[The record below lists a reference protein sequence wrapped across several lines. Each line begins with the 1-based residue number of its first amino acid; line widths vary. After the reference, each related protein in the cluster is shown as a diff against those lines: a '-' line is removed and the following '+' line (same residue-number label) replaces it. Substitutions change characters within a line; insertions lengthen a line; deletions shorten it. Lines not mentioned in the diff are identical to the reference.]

1 MVKKMNAGG
10 IATDARAIAGK
21 AQFAFIKAAP
31 KRIAVVGLLVGMS
44 LSLVGCIA
52 NSGPINDESGT
63 NGAPATS
70 TSQVLGSGEKVDT
83 GAGTYEKITLSPD
96 NRAYQFSAIHAD
108 TPEMKELGW
117 SVEDGI
123 ASQRAAVDYMTKEF
137 MDSTALEGDDAAY
150 QEWYA
155 NSAPKY
161 YSESLMPELKANP
174 GETKVIIGNFGTNKF
189 MPNLIHDG
197 KPRVKELN
205 LGVAGYSAIP
215 SYNGI
220 EYSIEFEAAY
230 RVDDVNAA
238 KFVGSHVGLSGEAFA
253 QSKYAKDSLKDGTGE
268 NLYRAKGYA
277 NVIVTKDASGQMKLI
292 GFSSKADF
300 DTTDFANPDA

>member
-44 LSLVGCIA
+44 LSLVGCVA
-52 NSGPINDESGT
+52 NSGPIENQS
-63 NGAPATS
+63 APNNAS
-70 TSQVLGSGEKVDT
+70 ASASQIKGSGEKVDT

-96 NRAYQFSAIHAD
+96 APVYQFSTIHAD
-108 TPEMKELGW
+108 TPEMKEIGW
-117 SVEDGI
+117 SVEDGV
-123 ASQRAAVDYMTKEF
+123 AGQRAAVDYMTKEF
-137 MDSTALEGDDAAY
+137 IDSTALEGDDAAY

-155 NSAPKY
+155 KSAPKY
-161 YSESLMPELKANP
+161 YSDAVLPQLASSPE
-174 GETKVIIGNFGTNKF
+174 ETKIILGNFGANKF

-197 KPRVKELN
+197 NPRAKELT
-205 LGVAGYSAIP
+205 LDVSGFVAVP

-230 RVDDVNAA
+230 RVDDANAA
-238 KFVGSHVGLSGEAFA
+238 KFVGSHVGLSGEAFT

-277 NVIVTKDASGQMKLI
+277 NVIVTKDADGQMKLI